1 MRRPYAEETRGWRAE
16 RHAPITPSL
25 QRARAAKAA
34 GDERGGMTYAR
45 QRLGRAAED
54 LVAARLEN
62 SGWRIVARNVRLPS
76 GELDVVAMDRSIL
89 VFVEVKAGRAGANLG
104 PEMPAHA
111 VGRRKQ
117 LKLRRLAREWIGERR
132 GPSGVAGYRF
142 DVVGVRFGPDGL
154 ADVDHIRNA
163 F

>member
-1 MRRPYAEETRGWRAE
+1 
-16 RHAPITPSL
+16 
-25 QRARAAKAA
+25 
-34 GDERGGMTYAR
+34 MTYAR
-45 QRLGRAAED
+45 QRLGRRAEQM
-54 LVAARLEN
+54 VATRLER
-62 SGWRIVARNVRLPS
+62 SGWQIVGRNERLPS
-76 GELDVVAMDRSIL
+76 GELDIVALEGSTL
-89 VFVEVKAGRAGANLG
+89 VFVEVKAGRAGNRVG

-117 LKLRRLAREWIGERR
+117 LKLRRLAREWIAERR

-154 ADVDHIRNA
+154 ADVDHIRHA

>member
-1 MRRPYAEETRGWRAE
+1 
-16 RHAPITPSL
+16 
-25 QRARAAKAA
+25 
-34 GDERGGMTYAR
+34 MTYAR
-45 QRLGRAAED
+45 LRLGRAAED

-62 SGWRIVARNVRLPS
+62 AGWRIVARNVRLPS
-76 GELDVVAMDRSIL
+76 GELDVVAMDRSTL
-89 VFVEVKAGRAGANLG
+89 VFVEVKAGRAGATVG
-104 PEMPAHA
+104 PERPAHA

-117 LKLRRLAREWIGERR
+117 LKLRRLAREWIAERR

-142 DVVGVRFGPDGL
+142 DVVGVSFGPDGL

>member
-1 MRRPYAEETRGWRAE
+1 
-16 RHAPITPSL
+16 
-25 QRARAAKAA
+25 
-34 GDERGGMTYAR
+34 MTYAR

-76 GELDVVAMDRSIL
+76 GELDVVAMERSTL